1 MPVGDESK
9 SRITATDLALIAV
22 FAALIAVSSVA
33 VALPIGILGVPITLQ
48 TFAILLTGA
57 ILGSVRGFLSV
68 TLYLL
73 VGFVGV
79 PVFAGGMAGIAPFL
93 GVTAGYLLAFPFAA
107 AIIGIA
113 GTRFHNRQPKV
124 LFVALLVFGALAI
137 ALITLSGAVSIAIV
151 GNLSYGQALLAA
163 LLYVPGDLIKLVIA
177 AIVASSVHRAFPS
190 LLTKR
195 NS

>member
-68 TLYLL
+68 SLYLL
-73 VGFVGV
+73 VGF
-79 PVFAGGMAGIAPFL
+79 PVFAGGMAGVAPFL

-113 GTRFHNRQPKV
+113 GTRFHNRKPKV
-124 LFVALLVFGALAI
+124 MFAALLAFGLLAI
-137 ALITLSGAVSIAIV
+137 LLVTLSGSVSIAIV

-163 LLYVPGDLIKLVIA
+163 LIYVPGDLIKLVIA

-190 LLTKR
+190 LLSKR
-195 NS
+195 KS